1 MKPPSFHVL
10 NFFYDDENSCAL
22 TIVAHKTRFHI
33 IADVSNLGHEPKQDE
48 SPSNTLKEYTQL
60 LDKYKASTEDG
71 RPESQDGSTD
81 SAIEMATPRPGTKS
95 KKTSP
100 NDAAIDLY
108 RWLAS
113 PLEPHVAALEQ
124 HNNTNSAEREQE
136 TLEDWYQRRPSRY
149 FNLEAHKAENDDNDN
164 DEHVEEHEVR
174 AVELDAAPDLVQ
186 RMSRLCP
193 ELAPV
198 PKHIRALDDVP
209 WYAAGSLAVLRC
221 STNPPPYHPSIVE
234 MARPGG
240 EGTAGG
246 DDGERRKQFFF
257 KPVDNSDPDPTVR
270 EIELLHRISGI
281 EGLHEKIRCPRLEGI
296 VMRRGGNKDDDDHRD
311 GGSGDRGSIMG
322 ILQTVIVDPTPLTE
336 MFDTAVA
343 QEDRER
349 WAREAEAM
357 KEALHEHGIV
367 WGDAKGDNFVVD
379 AEGELWI
386 IDFGGSYTEGWV
398 DPEMADTKEGD
409 DMGVEKVVNALHDPV
424 NNVAAASDDER
435 DSDEDVVE
443 SEASSNKA
451 EKKRK
456 RAKSREG
463 VGSKRQ
469 KRKKAKSPIIEEP
482 KYCYCDGIS
491 SGTMIG
497 CDGDDC
503 EKEWFHVDCVG
514 LEKMPAKEESWFCR
528 DCATT

>member
-1 MKPPSFHVL
+1 MMEPLSFHVL

-22 TIVAHKTRFHI
+22 TIVVHETRFHI
-33 IADVSNLGHEPKQDE
+33 IADVSNLGHESKRDE
-48 SPSNTLKEYTQL
+48 SASNALKEYTRL
-60 LDKYKASTEDG
+60 LEKYKASTEDG

-81 SAIEMATPRPGTKS
+81 SAIEMATPRPGTKR
-95 KKTSP
+95 KKTTP
-100 NDAAIDLY
+100 HDAAIDLY

-113 PLEPHVAALEQ
+113 PLEPHIASLEQ
-124 HNNTNSAEREQE
+124 TSKTNSVEREQQ
-136 TLEDWYQRRPSRY
+136 TLEDWYQCRTTRY
-149 FNLEAHKAENDDNDN
+149 FNLEAHKAQNDDDDGN
-164 DEHVEEHEVR
+164 DEPVEDHEVR

-186 RMSRLCP
+186 RMSRLFP
-193 ELAPV
+193 ELVPV

-221 STNPPPYHPSIVE
+221 GANPPPYHPSIVE
-234 MARPGG
+234 AAARPGG
-240 EGTAGG
+240 
-246 DDGERRKQFFF
+246 DGVERKKQQFFF
-257 KPVDNSDPDPTVR
+257 KPVDNSDPEPTVR

-281 EGLHEKIRCPRLEGI
+281 KGLHEKIRCPRLEGI
-296 VMRRGGNKDDDDHRD
+296 VMRGGGNEDEDDH
-311 GGSGDRGSIMG
+311 GAGSSGDRGSIMG
-322 ILQTVIVDPTPLTE
+322 ILQTLIVDPTPLTE

-343 QEDRER
+343 QEHRER

-357 KEALHEHGIV
+357 KDTLHEHGIV
-367 WGDAKGDNFVVD
+367 WGDAKGDNLVVD
-379 AEGELWI
+379 ADGELWI

-398 DPEMADTKEGD
+398 DPEVAETKEGD

-424 NNVAAASDDER
+424 NNVAAASDEER
-435 DSDEDVVE
+435 DSDEDFVE
-443 SEASSNKA
+443 SEASSSKV

-456 RAKSREG
+456 RTKSREG
-463 VGSKRQ
+463 GGSKRQ
-469 KRKKAKSPIIEEP
+469 KRRKAKSVVIDEP
-482 KYCYCDGIS
+482 KYCYCNGIS